1 MIIYWQT
8 IDKKTSMRVN
18 RMNVRISV
26 KNNWA
31 IASGKEKRGKLLRTI
46 KELLKN

>member
-31 IASGKEKRGKLLRTI
+31 IAPGKEERGKLLRTI